1 MFIFLSFFVRLYP
14 LIRQPDDVAHGAAA
28 YRDRLHQPITEAGDV
43 VLFSECTSHGT
54 LPWAASH
61 ERRAVLYRFA
71 PSNMAYGRAYTP
83 NWPADMLE
91 ELTPAQA
98 AVLEPPYNNRLD
110 RPFLRGLTASTGAA
124 ETPPDQIDAA
134 ASSAAAT
141 GDIEVSALGRTG
153 FKKDF
158 DKKIFGTDYF

>member
-1 MFIFLSFFVRLYP
+1 MAQS
-14 LIRQPDDVAHGAAA
+14 AA
-28 YRDRLHQPITEAGDV
+28 
-43 VLFSECTSHGT
+43 
-54 LPWAASH
+54 
-61 ERRAVLYRFA
+61 
-71 PSNMAYGRAYTP
+71 
-83 NWPADMLE
+83 
-91 ELTPAQA
+91 PAQA

-134 ASSAAAT
+134 ASAAAT